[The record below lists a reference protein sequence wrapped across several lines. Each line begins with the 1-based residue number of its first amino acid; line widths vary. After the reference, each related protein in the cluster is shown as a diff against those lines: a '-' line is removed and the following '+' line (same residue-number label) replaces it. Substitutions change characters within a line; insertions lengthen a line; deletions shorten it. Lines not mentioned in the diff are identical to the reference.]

1 MNGGGGELVPF
12 PFAVGAV
19 SAADAKTAADAFFS
33 EPAAERARRIAEFHL
48 ENPETLLA
56 VCHRLDAD
64 IEKSPADVH
73 RAAGDAYD
81 YIERHTGRDTFL
93 FDEREYYLGELAI
106 LAGTAARILTLRDE
120 ARNWLDRAETWFLLT
135 ANATGDSARV
145 GYQRLAL
152 KMEERQF
159 AEVIRLTAPLAES
172 FRRGNA
178 KELAL
183 KCRYLEGAALRETGA
198 LAEALDRFEV
208 ILEEAKAI
216 GSTRVLGSTY
226 VALVQLHSE
235 LGNTGEA
242 LAIVRDA
249 APFLQT
255 TSNRVALSKL
265 HCGLGLMMRTQGR
278 PEEAMAAFRAAQAE
292 FREIDMHADVAALHL
307 MIADML
313 LESGQERQAE
323 WEIRAALP
331 VIDEFKMV
339 PEGFAAMT
347 LLRESVRRRS
357 IDRQALRN
365 VHGLFQD

>member
-1 MNGGGGELVPF
+1 M
-12 PFAVGAV
+12 
-19 SAADAKTAADAFFS
+19 SAPAD
-33 EPAAERARRIAEFHL
+33 ERAGRIREFHL

-64 IEKSPADVH
+64 IETSPAEVH
-73 RAAGDAYD
+73 RAAWDAYEF
-81 YIERHTGRDTFL
+81 IEKQTGRETFL

-135 ANATGDSARV
+135 ANASGDTARV

-159 AEVIRLTAPLAES
+159 SEVLRLTAPLAES
-172 FRRGNA
+172 FRRANA

-198 LAEALDRFEV
+198 LAEALERFEN

-216 GSTRVLGSTY
+216 ASARILGSTY

-235 LGNTGEA
+235 LGHASEA
-242 LAIVRDA
+242 FAIVREA

-255 TSNRVALSKL
+255 TNNRVALSKL
-265 HCGLGLMMRTQGR
+265 HCGLGLLMRTQGR
-278 PEEAMAAFRAAQAE
+278 TEQAMEAFRAAQAE
-292 FREIDMHADVAALHL
+292 FREIDMQADVAALHL
-307 MIADML
+307 MIADL
-313 LESGQERQAE
+313 LLDAGQERQAE

-339 PEGFAAMT
+339 PEGFAAMS
-347 LLRESVRRRS
+347 LLRESLRRRS
-357 IDRQALRN
+357 IDRQALRSL
-365 VHGLFQD
+365 HGLFEELS

>member
-1 MNGGGGELVPF
+1 MTGELVPF

-19 SAADAKTAADAFFS
+19 SAAEAKAAADRFLSA
-33 EPAAERARRIAEFHL
+33 PAEERSGRIHEFHL

-56 VCHRLDAD
+56 VCQRLDAD
-64 IEKSPADVH
+64 LETSPAEVH
-73 RAAGDAYD
+73 RAASEAYEF
-81 YIERHTGRDTFL
+81 IEKHTGRDTFL

-106 LAGTAARILTLRDE
+106 LAGTAARILTLREE

-135 ANATGDSARV
+135 ANAGGDTARV

-152 KMEERQF
+152 TMDERQF
-159 AEVIRLTAPLAES
+159 SEVLRLTAPLAES
-172 FRRGNA
+172 FRRANA

-198 LAEALDRFEV
+198 LAEALERFEN
-208 ILEEAKAI
+208 ILEEAKALSSARI
-216 GSTRVLGSTY
+216 LGSTY

-235 LGNTGEA
+235 LGHAAEA
-242 LAIVRDA
+242 FAIVREA

-255 TSNRVALSKL
+255 TNNRVALSKL
-265 HCGLGLMMRTQGR
+265 HCGLGLLMRTQGR
-278 PEEAMAAFRAAQAE
+278 PEQAMEAFRAAQAE

-307 MIADML
+307 MIADL
-313 LESGQERQAE
+313 LLDAGQERQAE

-339 PEGFAAMT
+339 PEGFAAMS
-347 LLRESVRRRS
+347 LLRESLRRRS

-365 VHGLFQD
+365 LHGFFEELS